1 MSSVSFYIYDLIHCS
16 GNPDLDILNLTAGSN
31 NPHPLEGKVVF
42 INQVYNG
49 NSITQSELYTLTLD
63 GDNAAP
69 FSNTMPVLGAAN
81 LTSCADTNNDKMY
94 RLVNCSDSK
103 DTRDVLFL
111 AAQTIGNVINFIGEC
126 DCWRVDELLATYT
139 ESPTIAATY
148 TSCEECTGA
157 VAANVCEYEERTI
170 FTALKAK
177 DIVPDPP
184 DRGFEECCYSNL
196 VLANLAD
203 TNNKYQNDFSTVYY
217 QKQTP
222 SDTVV
227 FQIVGVSTGTTN
239 LVDVTHGTLYD
250 FDAAHPNP
258 NLSYFKVEWHKILT
272 ALGEDVYTI
281 RMQISIAGLPAQNVD
296 SNSFILKPWSITQAD
311 NTARFDS
318 VMDGTIDSASGGAG
332 VDFKGSDFETSL
344 RVPGYF
350 GNAQDEITQ
359 NNVVF
364 SSKKGLKLFE
374 SQITMSNDP
383 VYTFQANNIPE
394 CISRQIR
401 ELLIFG
407 NEIFISDYNTN
418 NHSYRYELTPVVLDG
433 IESNDYPV
441 IGRGV
446 SIAMTFKN
454 RSKNNRKT
462 NC

>member
-1 MSSVSFYIYDLIHCS
+1 M
-16 GNPDLDILNLTAGSN
+16 
-31 NPHPLEGKVVF
+31 PL
-42 INQVYNG
+42 
-49 NSITQSELYTLTLD
+49 
-63 GDNAAP
+63 
-69 FSNTMPVLGAAN
+69 LGAAN
-81 LTSCADTNNDKMY
+81 LTSCVDSNNDKMY
-94 RLVNCSDSK
+94 RLINCNDPK
-103 DTRDVLFL
+103 DTRDVLF
-111 AAQTIGNVINFIGEC
+111 AVAQTIGDVINFSGEC
-126 DCWRVDELLATYT
+126 DCWKVNELLSTYT
-139 ESPTIAATY
+139 ESPTVAATY
-148 TSCEECTGA
+148 TSCEECLGT
-157 VAANVCEYEERTI
+157 VAANVCEYEERTK
-170 FTALKAK
+170 FTALKAQ
-177 DIVPDPP
+177 DIVPEPP

-196 VLANLAD
+196 VFGDVAD
-203 TNNKYQNDFSTVYY
+203 PNNKYHNDFSTVYY

-227 FQIVGVSTGTTN
+227 FEIVGVSTGTTA
-239 LVDVTHGTLYD
+239 LVDVTHGELYD

-296 SNSFILKPWSITQAD
+296 SNSFILKPWSIAKAD
-311 NTARFDS
+311 NTARFDCT
-318 VMDGTIDSASGGAG
+318 MDGTLENTG
-332 VDFKGSDFETSL
+332 VDFKGSNFETSL

-350 GNAQDEITQ
+350 GNAQDEVTQ
-359 NNVVF
+359 KNVVF
-364 SSKKGLKLFE
+364 NSKKGLKMFE

-407 NEIFISDYNTN
+407 NEIFISDYNLN
-418 NHSYRYELTPVVLDG
+418 NHSYRYELSPVILDG
-433 IESNDYPV
+433 IESYDYPV

-446 SIAMTFKN
+446 SISMTFRN

>member
-1 MSSVSFYIYDLIHCS
+1 MSDTDKYIYDLIHCTD
-16 GNPDLDILNLTAGSN
+16 PTKDITNLATFVT
-31 NPHPLEGKVVF
+31 PHPLAGKVVY

-49 NSITQSELYTLTLD
+49 QSVAQGEIYTLTSVGLN
-63 GDNAAP
+63 GALFN
-69 FSNTMPVLGAAN
+69 NVMPVLGAAN

-94 RLVNCSDSK
+94 RLFNCATPK
-103 DTRDVLFL
+103 VVREVLFTV
-111 AAQTIGNVINFIGEC
+111 APNIGDVINFVGEC
-126 DCWRVDELLATYT
+126 DCWQVFEQISTYT
-139 ESPTIAATY
+139 ESPTILTTY
-148 TSCEECTGA
+148 NNCPECTAA
-157 VAANVCEYEERTI
+157 VAANVCEYEERTLHY
-170 FTALKAK
+170 ALKAQ
-177 DIVPDPP
+177 DIQPEPP

-332 VDFKGSDFETSL
+332 VDFKGSEFETSL

-350 GNAQDEITQ
+350 GNKNPDWVQ

-364 SSKKGLKLFE
+364 GSKKGVKLFE

-383 VYTFQANNIPE
+383 SYTFQANNIPE
-394 CISRQIR
+394 CISRQIDF
-401 ELLIFG
+401 LMFG
-407 NEIFISDYNTN
+407 NQIFISDYNKN
-418 NHSYRYELTPVVLDG
+418 NHSYLYELTPVVLD
-433 IESNDYPV
+433 SVDSYDYPV